1 MGRLFYQRGS
11 LIAGVVLL
19 LVVVAWCGYRAH
31 YLSVEQKAVK
41 QDYSFVNNISFGVLS
56 VDKWRDLIV
65 DAVRQRIENFSLT
78 KPEQDTLH
86 KEVEHI
92 LNGLID
98 KADSMMNA
106 PQRSLKGK
114 LRKLAYRTFVSTK
127 SLHQQVPGFATKIM
141 DQALRPASKK
151 RLAYVAKSK
160 LEQMGEDTY
169 DSSREAEETRLDS
182 IFRKYSVRDLGSFN
196 RKALQTVNTLRPREY
211 VYAFGMIAGILV
223 LLGIWYFL
231 RKSRRLHVT
240 LYILSISMA
249 LIVLLVG
256 LTTTMIEIDLRMKSL
271 NFELL
276 GETISFQNQ
285 VLYFQS
291 KSIVDVVEL
300 LLRVGRYD
308 SFLVGAL
315 ILCFSIF
322 FPITKLL
329 STGIYLLGNRS
340 WSKNKFIYFF
350 AFKSGKWSMADVM
363 VVAILMAYIGFNGI
377 VEDSLS
383 SLNYRSNTF
392 TSITSSDTSL
402 QPGYIIF
409 VTFVLFGL
417 VLSQILQWITREPK
431 PRPAGATP
439 SPGTRVGSTRLTRAD
454 KDTRRKHD
462 RSADDDLHRRL

>member
-1 MGRLFYQRGS
+1 MRSLIYQRGS
-11 LIAGVVLL
+11 LIAGVMLL
-19 LVVVAWCGYRAH
+19 LAVVAWCGYRAH
-31 YLSVEQKAVK
+31 RLSVEQRALK

-56 VDKWRDLIV
+56 VNKWRDLIV
-65 DAVRQRIENFSLT
+65 DAVRQRIQDFKLT
-78 KPEQDTLH
+78 KPEQDSLH
-86 KEVEHI
+86 KEIEHI

-106 PQRSLKGK
+106 PQKSLKGK

-127 SLHQQVPGFATKIM
+127 SLHQQVPGFSDRILAE
-141 DQALRPASKK
+141 ALRPGSKK

-160 LEQMGEDTY
+160 LEQLGEDTY
-169 DSSREAEETRLDS
+169 DSSRDAETSKLDS
-182 IFRKYSVRDLGSFN
+182 IYRKYGVTDLGTFN
-196 RKALQTVNTLRPREY
+196 RKAVKVVQTLQPLTYE
-211 VYAFGMIAGILV
+211 YAFAMIGGVLV
-223 LLGIWYFL
+223 LLGLWWLF
-231 RKSRRLHVT
+231 RKSRQLHVP
-240 LYILSISMA
+240 LYILSIAMA
-249 LIVLLVG
+249 LVMLLVG

-271 NFELL
+271 DFQLL

-291 KSIVDVVEL
+291 KSIVDVVL
-300 LLRVGRYD
+300 LLFHNGKYD
-308 SFLVGAL
+308 SILVAAL

-329 STGIYLLGNRS
+329 CTGIYLLGNRS

-383 SLNYRSNTF
+383 SLNYQSNTF

-409 VTFVLFGL
+409 VAFVLYGL
-417 VLSQILQWITREPK
+417 VLSQILQWITREPR
-431 PRPAGATP
+431 PRTADSAG
-439 SPGTRVGSTRLTRAD
+439 SRRTRPVS
-454 KDTRRKHD
+454 
-462 RSADDDLHRRL
+462 SAR

>member
-1 MGRLFYQRGS
+1 MGRLFYQRGL
-11 LIAGVVLL
+11 LIAGVSL
-19 LVVVAWCGYRAH
+19 LVVAVAWCGYRAH
-31 YLSVEQKAVK
+31 RLSLEQKAIK
-41 QDYSFVNNISFGVLS
+41 QDYSYVNNVSFGVLS

-65 DAVRQRIENFSLT
+65 DAVRQRIEDFQLT
-78 KPEQDTLH
+78 RPERDSLH
-86 KEVEHI
+86 KEIEHI

-106 PQRSLKGK
+106 PQNSLKGK
-114 LRKLAYRTFVSTK
+114 LRNLAYKTFVSTK
-127 SLHQQVPGFATKIM
+127 GLHDQVPAFATRIM

-169 DSSREAEETRLDS
+169 DSSREVEAARLDS
-182 IFRKYSVRDLGSFN
+182 IYQKYGVPDLETFN
-196 RKALQTVNTLRPREY
+196 KKAQKVVQTLQPRTY
-211 VYAFGMIAGILV
+211 LYAFGMIAGVLV

-231 RKSRRLHVT
+231 RKSRQLHVS
-240 LYILSISMA
+240 LYILSIGMA
-249 LIVLLVG
+249 LVLLLVG

-271 NFELL
+271 NFQLL

-291 KSIVDVVEL
+291 KSIADVVVL
-300 LLRVGRYD
+300 LIQNGKYD
-308 SFLVGAL
+308 SILVGVL

-322 FPITKLL
+322 FPVTKLV
-329 STGIYLLGNRS
+329 STGIYLLGKRK
-340 WSKNKFIYFF
+340 WSKNKFIHFF

-377 VEDSLS
+377 IEDSLS
-383 SLNYRSNTF
+383 SLNYRSNSF

-409 VTFVLFGL
+409 VAFVLYGL
-417 VLSQILQWITREPK
+417 VLSQILKWITREPK
-431 PRPAGATP
+431 SRPAGVAGP
-439 SPGTRVGSTRLTRAD
+439 QRPRPVSSSR
-454 KDTRRKHD
+454 
-462 RSADDDLHRRL
+462 

>member
-1 MGRLFYQRGS
+1 M
-11 LIAGVVLL
+11 L
-19 LVVVAWCGYRAH
+19 LVAVVAWCGYRAH
-31 YLSVEQKAVK
+31 RLSVEQRALK

-56 VDKWRDLIV
+56 VNKWRDLIV
-65 DAVRQRIENFSLT
+65 DAVRQRIEDFKLT
-78 KPEQDTLH
+78 KPEQDSLH
-86 KEVEHI
+86 KEIEHI

-106 PQRSLKGK
+106 PQKSLKGK
-114 LRKLAYRTFVSTK
+114 LRKLAYRTFVNTK
-127 SLHQQVPGFATKIM
+127 SLHQQVPGFSDRILAE
-141 DQALRPASKK
+141 ALRPGSKK

-160 LEQMGEDTY
+160 LEQLGEDTY
-169 DSSREAEETRLDS
+169 DSSRDAETSKLDS
-182 IFRKYSVRDLGSFN
+182 IYRKYGVFDLETFN
-196 RKALQTVNTLRPREY
+196 RKAEKVVQTLQPRTYEF
-211 VYAFGMIAGILV
+211 AFAMVGGILV
-223 LLGIWYFL
+223 LLGLWYFF
-231 RKSRRLHVT
+231 RKSRELHIS
-240 LYILSISMA
+240 LYILSIVMA
-249 LIVLLVG
+249 LVILLVG

-271 NFELL
+271 NFQLL

-291 KSIVDVVEL
+291 KSIVDVVL
-300 LLRVGRYD
+300 LLFHNGKYD
-308 SFLVGAL
+308 SILVAAL

-329 STGIYLLGNRS
+329 CTGIYLLGKRS

-383 SLNYRSNTF
+383 SLNYQSNTF

-409 VTFVLFGL
+409 VAFVLYGL
-417 VLSQILQWITREPK
+417 VLSQILQWITREP
-431 PRPAGATP
+431 RTRTADNAG
-439 SPGTRVGSTRLTRAD
+439 SRR
-454 KDTRRKHD
+454 TRRVS
-462 RSADDDLHRRL
+462 SAR